1 MKASSVRVAIN
12 GYGVVI
18 PEKVDAIRAMTG
30 LESDGARSIAKTAA
44 ALGIR
49 KDLLVWG
56 GAR

>member
-18 PEKVDAIRAMTG
+18 PETDAIRAMTG
-30 LESDGARSIAKTAA
+30 LESDGAQSIAKTDA